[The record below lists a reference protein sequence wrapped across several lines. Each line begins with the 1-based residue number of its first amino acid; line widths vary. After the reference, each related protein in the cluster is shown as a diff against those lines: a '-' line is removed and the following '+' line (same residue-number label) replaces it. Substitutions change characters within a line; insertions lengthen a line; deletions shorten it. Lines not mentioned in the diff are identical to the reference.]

1 MRIVIDTNVLVR
13 AHPRA
18 QGPARRLLNHVTKSP
33 SDVLILSSFILS
45 ELKRVL
51 AYPRLARRYGLSS
64 DEVAEYVRD
73 LIIGSAIVMPQV
85 VQPSPIRDV
94 EDNPVLGTALAGA
107 ADVLCTLDRDFFDA
121 RTEHFCASKG
131 IQLLTD
137 VELIRVLNI

>member
-1 MRIVIDTNVLVR
+1 
-13 AHPRA
+13 
-18 QGPARRLLNHVTKSP
+18 
-33 SDVLILSSFILS
+33 
-45 ELKRVL
+45 VL